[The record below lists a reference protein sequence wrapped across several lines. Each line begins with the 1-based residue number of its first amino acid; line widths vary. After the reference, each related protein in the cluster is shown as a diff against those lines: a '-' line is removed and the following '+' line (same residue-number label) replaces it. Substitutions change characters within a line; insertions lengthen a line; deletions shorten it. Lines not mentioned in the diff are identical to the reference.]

1 MIIINNKNK
10 KDGSGGDYHH
20 HHQESDEDENVQIGR
35 YLPIHSQVMKI
46 KKEFEKVKHPS
57 LQQPEMRRVL
67 HGLNRQRR
75 SRSPLGL
82 PDHHRPISVAVDRNT
97 CRVWSHTC
105 FLVFQDFSSHQFLCS
120 SCSYFFLLLPLPFF
134 LIFIFCYGC
143 TYSWSS
149 RIRRRRL
156 LGYY

>member
-1 MIIINNKNK
+1 MEQKKNNNIMIIIKNM
-10 KDGSGGDYHH
+10 KDGSGGDHHHHH
-20 HHQESDEDENVQIGR
+20 HHQGSDEDENGQIGR

-97 CRVWSHTC
+97 CRV
-105 FLVFQDFSSHQFLCS
+105 
-120 SCSYFFLLLPLPFF
+120 
-134 LIFIFCYGC
+134 
-143 TYSWSS
+143 
-149 RIRRRRL
+149 
-156 LGYY
+156 

>member
-10 KDGSGGDYHH
+10 KDGSGDDY
-20 HHQESDEDENVQIGR
+20 HQESDEDENGQIGR

-120 SCSYFFLLLPLPFF
+120 SCTYFFFLLLPLPFF